1 MLFSHAFSSTKPLK
15 EGRIMMNV
23 EVSEEALAAKLRR
36 ENPDYQKWEEEHNE
50 LESTLASIDSHVY
63 LTPEEEVERK
73 RIQKLKL
80 ATKDK
85 MMEMIRRS
93 KVGRA

>member
-1 MLFSHAFSSTKPLK
+1 
-15 EGRIMMNV
+15 MMTV
-23 EVSEEALAAKLRR
+23 EVNEEVLVARLRT
-36 ENPDYQKWEEEHNE
+36 ENPEFQKWEEEHNK
-50 LESTLASIDSHVY
+50 LESTLQSIDTHVY

-73 RIQKLKL
+73 RVQKLKL
-80 ATKDK
+80 AAKDR

>member
-1 MLFSHAFSSTKPLK
+1 ML
-15 EGRIMMNV
+15 NV
-23 EVSEEALAAKLRR
+23 EVNEEVLVARLRT
-36 ENPDYQKWEEEHNE
+36 EDPEFQKWEEEHHK

-63 LTPEEEVERK
+63 LSPEEEIERK

-80 ATKDK
+80 AAKDK
-85 MMEMIRRS
+85 MMEMVRRY

>member
-1 MLFSHAFSSTKPLK
+1 MVT
-15 EGRIMMNV
+15 V
-23 EVSEEALAAKLRR
+23 EVNEEALVAKLRR
-36 ENPDYQKWEEEHNE
+36 ENSEFQKWEEEHLK
-50 LESTLASIDSHVY
+50 LESTLESLDSHVY

-73 RIQKLKL
+73 RVQKLKL

-85 MMEMIRRS
+85 MMEMVRRY

>member
-1 MLFSHAFSSTKPLK
+1 
-15 EGRIMMNV
+15 MMNV
-23 EVSEEALAAKLRR
+23 EVSEEALVARLRT
-36 ENPDYQKWEEEHNE
+36 EDPEFQKWEAEHNQ
-50 LESTLASIDSHVY
+50 LDTTLKSIDSHVY

-80 ATKDK
+80 AAKDR
-85 MMEMIRRS
+85 MMDMVRRF

>member
-1 MLFSHAFSSTKPLK
+1 
-15 EGRIMMNV
+15 MNV
-23 EVSEEALAAKLRR
+23 MEVKEEALRARLRT
-36 ENPDYQKWEEEHNE
+36 EDPEFQKWEDEHHK
-50 LESTLASIDSHVY
+50 LESTLQSIDTHVY

-73 RIQKLKL
+73 RVQKLKL
-80 ATKDK
+80 AVKDK

>member
-1 MLFSHAFSSTKPLK
+1 LLALSQDDKPER
-15 EGRIMMNV
+15 EGGLIMNV
-23 EVSEEALAAKLRR
+23 MEVSEEAVRARLRM
-36 ENPDYQKWEEEHNE
+36 ENPEFQKWEEEHHK
-50 LESTLASIDSHVY
+50 LETTLASIDSHVY
-63 LTPEEEVERK
+63 LTPEEEMERK

-85 MMEMIRRS
+85 MMEIIKRY

>member
-1 MLFSHAFSSTKPLK
+1 MVT
-15 EGRIMMNV
+15 V
-23 EVSEEALAAKLRR
+23 EVNEEALVARIRR
-36 ENPDYQKWEEEHNE
+36 ENSEFQKWEEEHHK
-50 LESTLASIDSHVY
+50 LESTLESIDSHVY

-85 MMEMIRRS
+85 MMEMVRRY

>member
-1 MLFSHAFSSTKPLK
+1 
-15 EGRIMMNV
+15 MMNV
-23 EVSEEALAAKLRR
+23 EVSEEALAARLRM
-36 ENPDYQKWEEEHNE
+36 ENPEFQKWEEEHHM
-50 LESTLASIDSHVY
+50 LESTLESIDSHVY

-85 MMEMIRRS
+85 MMDMIRRS

>member
-1 MLFSHAFSSTKPLK
+1 
-15 EGRIMMNV
+15 MMNV
-23 EVSEEALAAKLRR
+23 EVKEDVLMARLRT
-36 ENPDYQKWEEEHNE
+36 ENPEFQKWEEEHHK

-80 ATKDK
+80 AAKDK

>member
-1 MLFSHAFSSTKPLK
+1 
-15 EGRIMMNV
+15 MMNT
-23 EVSEEALAAKLRR
+23 EVSEEAVVSRLRT
-36 ENPDYQKWEEEHNE
+36 ENPEFQKWEEEHQK
-50 LESTLASIDSHVY
+50 LESTLAGIDSHVY

-80 ATKDK
+80 AAKDK
-85 MMEMIRRS
+85 MMDLIRRS